1 MAYFE
6 RIGFLEHQKM
16 TGIGPILASTSCRFR
31 RALTYP
37 DRIQVGIRTIKIEQ
51 DRFTMQTHIV
61 SHTMNDLAA
70 ESEGIIV
77 SYDYRSQSKAP
88 LPPLIRIRIEQL
100 ESGALSQA

>member
-1 MAYFE
+1 
-6 RIGFLEHQKM
+6 
-16 TGIGPILASTSCRFR
+16 
-31 RALTYP
+31 
-37 DRIQVGIRTIKIEQ
+37 
-51 DRFTMQTHIV
+51 MQTHIV